1 MTAPKPED
9 LCRVIARF
17 WTCWPWIICFMS
29 STPPVCPS
37 IPHPSLSLIFLLP
50 KLRDT
55 STQGHWQCTETYWLN
70 KGSGKVKVW
79 LLDWK
84 RVKENEREKTE
95 CWNTNNRQRQTQQ
108 VPPWVYFL
116 SGTYRTCIWG
126 RPPREQRLQ
135 IAPDTLYYRV
145 MWLST
150 VVWKRGQCVNG
161 GAMRGC

>member
-1 MTAPKPED
+1 MTAPTPQD
-9 LCRVIARF
+9 LCRAIARF

-29 STPPVCPS
+29 STPSVCPS
-37 IPHPSLSLIFLLP
+37 IPHPPLSLIFLLP

-55 STQGHWQCTETYWLN
+55 STQGHWQCIETYWLN

-84 RVKENEREKTE
+84 RVKEKERKKMKVITR
-95 CWNTNNRQRQTQQ
+95 TTDRDRDSK
-108 VPPWVYFL
+108 FL
-116 SGTYRTCIWG
+116 SRTYRTCIWG
-126 RPPREQRLQ
+126 RPPREQCLQ